1 MLKNYLKI
9 TLRTLWKDKGF
20 SFINVSGLAIGIST
34 CILISLYVLD
44 ELSYDTFHKN
54 ARNIYRLTELL
65 HLPKEVRPQAVT
77 SPPMAHALQQNFPE
91 VKKTVRFTQSSRL
104 LTYQD
109 KKFFDTQIWYADSS
123 LFELFSFP
131 MIKGEPQSALIDPYS
146 IVLTE
151 KAAKKYFGDSDPLGK
166 AMSLSDTI
174 PLTVTGVVK
183 DIPSNSHIQFDVLL
197 SFSTIVATNNNQQ
210 NDNWFNNGYYTYALL
225 EDGTDYKNLATRYG
239 EHLKK
244 LMGKATEESGL
255 WYEFVFQP
263 LSDIHLRSTAPY
275 DMGPN
280 GNIKYVY
287 IFSIVA
293 ALVLLIACAN
303 YINLSTA
310 RAMNRAKELGIRK
323 VIGAKRKQIVQQL
336 LGESFL
342 VTFISFVIGVAIVTA
357 ALPKF
362 NTITNKSMDARFL
375 FTPAVISSALTI
387 FLLIVMLAG
396 GYPAVLMASFSP
408 IRTLTNYVRQGRESG
423 LIRKGLVVFQF
434 TMSIILIA
442 GTIIIFRQMDFLQNK
457 NLGLDKEQI
466 LQLRMRDNINPK
478 YQLIKEEMS
487 KVPSVIIATAT
498 NFSYGNGISNIAML
512 PEGAAD
518 NEITSE
524 AVFGVDHN
532 FIPTF
537 KIELVAGR
545 NFSKDIPTDEADA
558 FIVNESAVKHFNWG
572 TPETALGKKIDWG
585 LGKKGKVIGVV
596 KDFNYTSLHETIQP
610 LIIHIIPNWFNLITL
625 KVNADNI
632 PETIEQLEEKW
643 NALNLDSPF
652 DYSFLDADF
661 EKLYRAEQQ
670 TQSIV
675 GFLASLAIF
684 IACLGLFGLAAFM
697 AEQRTKEIGVR
708 KVLGADVLG
717 IIALLS
723 KDFLV
728 LVGIAIVIAL
738 PISWFVSTKWLNSFA
753 YRTDLTWWIFA
764 IAGVIAILISLL
776 TVSFQSVK
784 AAMAN
789 PVNSLRNE

>member
-20 SFINVSGLAIGIST
+20 SFINISGLAIGIST

-44 ELSYDTFHKN
+44 ELRYDTFHKN

-65 HLPKEVRPQAVT
+65 HLPKEVRPQTVT
-77 SPPMAHALQQNFPE
+77 SPPMASALQQNFPE
-91 VKKTVRFTQSSRL
+91 VKSVTRFTESSRL
-104 LTYQD
+104 LAYDD
-109 KKFFDTQIWYADSS
+109 KKFFDTKIWYADST
-123 LFELFSFP
+123 LFEIFSFSLRKGDP
-131 MIKGEPQSALIDPYS
+131 MTALVEPYS
-146 IVLTE
+146 IVVTE
-151 KAAKKYFGDSDPLGK
+151 KAAKKYFGDADPLGK

-174 PLTVTGVVK
+174 SLTVTGVVK
-183 DIPSNSHIQFDVLL
+183 DIPTNSHIQFDVLL
-197 SFSTIVATNNNQQ
+197 SFSTIVATNNSQQ
-210 NDNWFNNGYYTYALL
+210 SDNWFNNGYYTYALL
-225 EDGTDYKNLATRYG
+225 AEGTDYNDLASRYG
-239 EHLKK
+239 DEVKK
-244 LMGKATEESGL
+244 LMGKQTEESGL

-263 LSDIHLRSTAPY
+263 LLDIHLRSTTPY

-323 VIGAKRKQIVQQL
+323 VIGAKRKQIIQQL
-336 LGESFL
+336 IGESFL
-342 VTFISFVIGVAIVTA
+342 VTFISFVIGLAIVTA

-362 NTITNKSMDARFL
+362 NTITNKTMDARFL
-375 FTPAVISSALTI
+375 LTPEAIFSALTI
-387 FLLIVMLAG
+387 FLLIGILAG
-396 GYPAVLMASFSP
+396 GYPATLMASFSP
-408 IRTLTNYVRQGRESG
+408 VKTLKNYVRQGRESG
-423 LIRKGLVVFQF
+423 MIRKGLVVFQF

-442 GTIIIFRQMDFLQNK
+442 GTIIIFRQMDFMQNK
-457 NLGLDKEQI
+457 NLGIEKEQL
-466 LQLRMRDNINPK
+466 LQLRMRNNINPK
-478 YQLIKEEMS
+478 HQLIKEEML
-487 KVPSVIIATAT
+487 KVPEVIAATAT
-498 NFSYGNGISNIAML
+498 NFSYGNGISNIATL
-512 PEGAAD
+512 PEGASD

-524 AVFGVDHN
+524 AVISVDPD
-532 FIPTF
+532 FIPTL
-537 KIELVAGR
+537 KVELVSGR
-545 NFSKDIPTDEADA
+545 NFSKDIPTDEAEA

-572 TPETALGKKIDWG
+572 TPETALGKKLDWG

-596 KDFNYTSLHETIQP
+596 KDFNFTSLHESIQP
-610 LIIHIIPNWFNLITL
+610 LIIHIQRNWINFITL
-625 KVNADNI
+625 KIKVENI
-632 PETIEQLEEKW
+632 PETIEQLEKKW
-643 NALNLDSPF
+643 NSLNLDSPF

-723 KDFLV
+723 KDFLI
-728 LVGIAIVIAL
+728 LVGIAILIAF
-738 PISWFVSTKWLNSFA
+738 PISWFASVKWLDSFA
-753 YRTDLTWWIFA
+753 YRTDLPWWIFGL
-764 IAGVIAILISLL
+764 AGVTAILIALL

-784 AAMAN
+784 AAVAN

>member
-1 MLKNYLKI
+1 MLRNYLKI

-20 SFINVSGLAIGIST
+20 SFINISGLAIGIST
-34 CILISLYVLD
+34 CVLISLYVLD
-44 ELSYDTFHKN
+44 ELSYDTFHQN
-54 ARNIYRLTELL
+54 GPNIYRLTELL
-65 HLPKEVRPQAVT
+65 HLPKEVRPQTVT
-77 SPPMAHALQQNFPE
+77 SPPMANVLQQNFPE

-104 LTYQD
+104 LAYED
-109 KKFFDTQIWYADSS
+109 AKFYDTKIWYADSA

-131 MIKGEPQSALIDPYS
+131 LIKGNPIKALVEPYS

-151 KAAKKYFGDSDPLGK
+151 KAAKKYFGNLDPLGK
-166 AMSLSDTI
+166 TMSLSDTI
-174 PLTVTGVVK
+174 PLTVTGIAK

-197 SFSTIVATNNNQQ
+197 SFSTIVATNNNKQ

-225 EDGTDYKNLATRYG
+225 EEGTDYKSLASRYG
-239 EHLKK
+239 EHLKT
-244 LMGKATEESGL
+244 LMGKETAESGL
-255 WYEFVFQP
+255 WYEFVLQP
-263 LSDIHLRSTAPY
+263 LSDIHLRATTPY

-293 ALVLLIACAN
+293 GLVLLIACAN

-323 VIGAKRKQIVQQL
+323 VIGAKRKQIIQQL

-342 VTFISFVIGVAIVTA
+342 VTFIAFVIGIAIVTA
-357 ALPKF
+357 ALPTF
-362 NTITNKSMDARFL
+362 NTITNKTMDARFL
-375 FTPAVISSALTI
+375 LTPEAISSALAI
-387 FLLIVMLAG
+387 ALLIGLLAG
-396 GYPAVLMASFSP
+396 GYPAMLMSSFSP
-408 IRTLTNYVRQGRESG
+408 AKTLKNYVRQGRESG
-423 LIRKGLVVFQF
+423 VIRKGLVVFQF

-442 GTIIIFRQMDFLQNK
+442 GTIIIFRQMDFMQNK
-457 NLGLDKEQI
+457 NLGLEKEQL
-466 LQLRMRDNINPK
+466 LQLKIRNNINPK
-478 YQLIKEEMS
+478 HQLIKDEMS
-487 KVPSVIIATAT
+487 KVPSVIMATAT
-498 NFSYGNGISNIAML
+498 NFSYSGGISNIATL

-524 AVFGVDHN
+524 AVISVDPDFMRTFG
-532 FIPTF
+532 
-537 KIELVAGR
+537 IELTSGR
-545 NFSKDIPTDEADA
+545 DFSKDVPTDEAEA

-572 TPETALGKKIDWG
+572 TPETALGKKLDWG

-596 KDFNYTSLHETIQP
+596 KDFNFTSLHENIQP
-610 LIIHIIPNWFNLITL
+610 LIIHIQRDWFNFITL
-625 KVNADNI
+625 KIKGDNI

-643 NALNLDSPF
+643 NSLNLESPF

-670 TQSIV
+670 TQSII

-717 IIALLS
+717 IIGLLS
-723 KDFLV
+723 KDFLT

-738 PISWFVSTKWLNSFA
+738 PVSWFASTKWLDSFA

-764 IAGVIAILISLL
+764 LAGIVAILIALL

-784 AAMAN
+784 AAIAN

>member
-9 TLRTLWKDKGF
+9 TFRTLWKDKGF
-20 SFINVSGLAIGIST
+20 SFINVAGLAIGIST

-54 ARNIYRLTELL
+54 APNIYRLTELL
-65 HLPKEVRPQAVT
+65 HLPKEVRPQSVT
-77 SPPMAHALQQNFPE
+77 SPPMAQVLQQNFHE
-91 VKKTVRFTQSSRL
+91 VKKTVRFTESSRL
-104 LTYQD
+104 LTYED
-109 KKFFDTQIWYADSS
+109 KKFFDTQLWYADST
-123 LFELFSFP
+123 LFEIFSFP
-131 MIKGEPQSALIDPYS
+131 MIKGDPQIALVEPYS
-146 IVLTE
+146 VVLTE

-166 AMSLSDTI
+166 AMTLSDTI
-174 PLTVTGVVK
+174 PLTVTGIVK

-225 EDGTDYKNLATRYG
+225 DDRTDYKNLATRYG

-263 LSDIHLRSTAPY
+263 LPDIHLRSTTPY

-293 ALVLLIACAN
+293 GLVLLIACAN

-310 RAMNRAKELGIRK
+310 RAMNRSKELGIRK
-323 VIGAKRKQIVQQL
+323 VIGAKRKQIIQQL

-342 VTFISFVIGVAIVTA
+342 VVLISFVIALAIVTA
-357 ALPKF
+357 ALPTF
-362 NTITNKSMDARFL
+362 NTITNKGMDVRVL
-375 FTPAVISSALTI
+375 LTPGALSSALTI
-387 FLLIVMLAG
+387 FLLIGILAG

-408 IRTLTNYVRQGRESG
+408 IKTLKNYVSRGRESG
-423 LIRKGLVVFQF
+423 MIRKGLVVFQF

-457 NLGLDKEQI
+457 NLGLDKEQL
-466 LQLRMRDNINPK
+466 LQLRMRSNINAK
-478 YQLIKEEMS
+478 YPLIKEEMS
-487 KVPSVIIATAT
+487 KVPSVIAATAT
-498 NFSYGNGISNIAML
+498 NFSYGNGISNIATL

-524 AVFGVDHN
+524 AVISVDHD

-537 KIELVAGR
+537 KVELLSGR
-545 NFSKDIPTDEADA
+545 NFSKDVPTDEADA

-572 TPETALGKKIDWG
+572 TPETALGKKLDWG

-596 KDFNYTSLHETIQP
+596 KDFNYVSLHENIQP
-610 LIIHIIPNWFNLITL
+610 LIIHIQPDWFNFITL
-625 KVNADNI
+625 KVKGDNI
-632 PETIEQLEEKW
+632 PETIDQLEEKW
-643 NALNLDSPF
+643 NTLDVDSPF

-723 KDFLV
+723 KDFLT

-738 PISWFVSTKWLNSFA
+738 PVSWFASTKWLDGFA
-753 YRTDLTWWIFA
+753 YRTDLAWWIFA
-764 IAGVIAILISLL
+764 LAGVIAILISLL

-784 AAMAN
+784 AAIAN
-789 PVNSLRNE
+789 PVNALRNE

>member
-738 PISWFVSTKWLNSFA
+738 PISWFVSTKWLDSFA